1 MSVVCKRMKT
11 FIDVKIILPFKKE
24 IQNGISEELLT
35 KSISIGFTG
44 GIFPIPGLTLLCSF
58 LLQYLF

>member
-24 IQNGISEELLT
+24 IQNGQRVVIIYGNDIRVMPYEE
-35 KSISIGFTG
+35 
-44 GIFPIPGLTLLCSF
+44 
-58 LLQYLF
+58 